1 MSKKFEEMILVAKRE
16 LLFDN
21 EKLTFQGVSSDEQLN
36 TEINNRLAANIEVMR
51 RGGLNDSTPKE
62 NNAEINEE
70 YKQPIPYVV
79 IKRGNQVFGYAR
91 LSGGGESRLHD
102 SWSLGYGGHAN
113 PTDDEKFED
122 VIMTNLQRELEEE
135 LDIQAISQELKL
147 IGLINDDSGVGLHHL
162 GLLYTLEL
170 DYKATIEVREKD
182 QIEGFWLNVQD
193 LKNED
198 VYPKLESWSQF
209 VADLLVK

>member
-1 MSKKFEEMILVAKRE
+1 MSKKFEEMILVAKRDA
-16 LLFDN
+16 LFKDD
-21 EKLTFQGVSSDEQLN
+21 LTFQGVESEYLFI
-36 TEINNRLAANIEVMR
+36 EGIKNRLANNIEVMR
-51 RGGLNDSTPKE
+51 RGGLNDPTPKE

-91 LSGGGESRLHD
+91 LSGGGESRLHN

-113 PTDDEKFED
+113 PTEDEKFED

-135 LDIQAISQELKL
+135 LDIQSASQELKL
-147 IGLINDDSGVGLHHL
+147 IGLINDDENEVGRVHL

-170 DYKATIEVREKD
+170 DSEATIEVREKD
-182 QIEGFWLNVQD
+182 QIEGFWLDVQD

>member
-16 LLFDN
+16 TLFKDD
-21 EKLTFQGVSSDEQLN
+21 LTFQGVESEPLFI
-36 TEINNRLAANIEVMR
+36 EGIKNRLANNIEVMR
-51 RGGLNDSTPKE
+51 RGGEKDPTPKE

-79 IKRGNQVFGYAR
+79 IKRGNQVFGYTR

-102 SWSLGYGGHAN
+102 KISLAYGGHMN
-113 PTDDEKFED
+113 ETGDKDFESTL
-122 VIMTNLQRELEEE
+122 MTNLNRELEEE
-135 LDIQAISQELKL
+135 LHIQSSSQKLNL
-147 IGLINDDSGVGLHHL
+147 IGLINDDSGVGVFHL

-170 DYKATIEVREKD
+170 DSEATIEVRERD
-182 QIEGFWLNVQD
+182 QIGGFWLDVQD

>member
-16 LLFDN
+16 ALFKDD
-21 EKLTFQGVSSDEQLN
+21 LTFQGVESEYLFI
-36 TEINNRLAANIEVMR
+36 EGIKNRLANNIEVMR
-51 RGGLNDSTPKE
+51 RGGLNDPTPKE

-91 LSGGGESRLHD
+91 LSGGGESRLHN

-135 LDIQAISQELKL
+135 LDIQATSRNLNL
-147 IGLINDDSGVGLHHL
+147 IGLINDDENEVGRVHL

-170 DYKATIEVREKD
+170 DSEATIEVREKD
-182 QIEGFWLNVQD
+182 QIEGFWLDIKD
-193 LKNED
+193 LKNDD

>member
-1 MSKKFEEMILVAKRE
+1 MSKKFEEMILVAKRDA
-16 LLFDN
+16 LFKDD
-21 EKLTFQGVSSDEQLN
+21 LTFQGVESEYLFI
-36 TEINNRLAANIEVMR
+36 EGIKNRLANNIEVMR
-51 RGGLNDSTPKE
+51 RGGLNDPTPKE

-91 LSGGGESRLHD
+91 LSGGGESRLHN
-102 SWSLGYGGHAN
+102 SWSLGYGGHCN
-113 PTDDEKFED
+113 DTEDEKFD
-122 VIMTNLQRELEEE
+122 DKIMTNLQRELEEE
-135 LDIQAISQELKL
+135 LDIQAASQELKL
-147 IGLINDDSGVGLHHL
+147 IGLINDDENEVGRVHL

-170 DYKATIEVREKD
+170 DSEATIEVREKD
-182 QIEGFWLNVQD
+182 QIEGFWLDVQD

>member
-16 LLFDN
+16 ALFKDGV
-21 EKLTFQGVSSDEQLN
+21 TFQGVESEPLF
-36 TEINNRLAANIEVMR
+36 ILGIKNRLANNIEVMR
-51 RGGLNDSTPKE
+51 RGGLNDPTPKE

-79 IKRGNQVFGYAR
+79 IKRGNQVFGYTR
-91 LSGGGESRLHD
+91 LSGGGESRLHN
-102 SWSLGYGGHAN
+102 SLSLGYGGHMEE
-113 PTDDEKFED
+113 TDDIDFES
-122 VIMTNLQRELEEE
+122 TLLSNLERELEEE
-135 LDIQAISQELKL
+135 LDIQSSTRELNL
-147 IGLINDDSGVGLHHL
+147 IGLINDDSGVGVYHI

-170 DYKATIEVREKD
+170 NAEATIEVREKD
-182 QIEGFWLNVQD
+182 QIEGFWLDIKD

-198 VYPKLESWSQF
+198 IYPKLESWSQF